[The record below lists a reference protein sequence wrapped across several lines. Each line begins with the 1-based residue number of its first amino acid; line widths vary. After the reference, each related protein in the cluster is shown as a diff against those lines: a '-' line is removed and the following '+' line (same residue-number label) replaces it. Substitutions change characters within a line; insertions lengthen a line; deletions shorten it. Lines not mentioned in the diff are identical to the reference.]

1 MPKKTRHKETNRRSY
16 APNLSQFAKVC
27 LPTKYTKNVKLSAAF
42 AQGFGALSKIRSQK
56 LESVSPF
63 ASFRV
68 FRGQNIQR
76 FFQKPCN
83 AVQKRHEYQ

>member
-27 LPTKYTKNVKLSAAF
+27 PPTKYTKNAKVSAAF
-42 AQGFGALSKIRSQK
+42 AQGYGAPRKIRSQK

-63 ASFRV
+63 APFRV
-68 FRGQNIQR
+68 FRGQNL
-76 FFQKPCN
+76 
-83 AVQKRHEYQ
+83 